1 MSNRAPES
9 SGQHSDASKRSSLS
23 GTSSSSQQP
32 KKPVGQT
39 PVSTNPTTAGRGVR
53 YLQVSMYLSYLYH
66 RFLQCCNNESTSSTS
81 CCRCRWKDSC
91 TKSVYMFCCSEMFF
105 SLMYQRELILLL
117 QKNILEKQ

>member
-39 PVSTNPTTAGRGVR
+39 PVSTNTTTAGRGVR
-53 YLQVSMYLSYLYH
+53 YLYLYIFVIFTTGSFSAAIMKAP
-66 RFLQCCNNESTSSTS
+66 RALPAAAAGGKTPVRNLFYL
-81 CCRCRWKDSC
+81 
-91 TKSVYMFCCSEMFF
+91 FCCSEMFLA
-105 SLMYQRELILLL
+105 SCTKE
-117 QKNILEKQ
+117 N